1 MHRVKL
7 ANFANFNL
15 AHSKGTYTFSKHTES
30 EIWKEV
36 LSLLSK
42 KATRKV
48 DIPDVDFQHIL
59 EINCILNKWLS
70 WK

>member
-30 EIWKEV
+30 EI
-36 LSLLSK
+36 
-42 KATRKV
+42 
-48 DIPDVDFQHIL
+48 
-59 EINCILNKWLS
+59 
-70 WK
+70 